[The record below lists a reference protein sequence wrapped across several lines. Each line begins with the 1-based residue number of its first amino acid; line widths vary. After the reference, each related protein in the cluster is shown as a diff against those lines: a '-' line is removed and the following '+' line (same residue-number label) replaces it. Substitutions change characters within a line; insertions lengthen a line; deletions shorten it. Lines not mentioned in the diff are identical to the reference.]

1 MQSKAAAVW
10 RGGLNEGHGSLS
22 GDNETFAGMPFTS
35 NFRNQTSGT
44 TNPEELLAAAHASC
58 FSLTLS
64 MILSGDEFAVGKIE
78 TEATV
83 TLEKTPGGL
92 AITRSHLIV
101 HAIVP
106 GASPERFVEAAKQ
119 AEKDCPISKLI
130 QGGVTMEAHLL
141 DIG

>member
-1 MQSKAAAVW
+1 MQSTAVAVW
-10 RGGLNEGHGSLS
+10 RGGLSEGHGSLS
-22 GDNETFAGMPFTS
+22 GGNETFQGAPFTS
-35 NFRNQTSGT
+35 NFRNQVPGT

-78 TEATV
+78 TEATI
-83 TLEKTPGGL
+83 TLEKTPEGL
-92 AITRSHLIV
+92 AITKSHLNV

-106 GASPERFVEAAKQ
+106 GAAPERFIEAAKQ
-119 AEKDCPISKLI
+119 AEIECPISKLI
-130 QGGVTMEAHLL
+130 QGGVTMEAHLI

>member
-1 MQSKAAAVW
+1 MQNKAVAVW

-22 GDNETFAGMPFTS
+22 SENKALDGTPFTS
-35 NFRNQTSGT
+35 NFRTPTPGT

-64 MILSGDEFAVGKIE
+64 KHLSSDDFAVGMIE
-78 TEATV
+78 TEAIV
-83 TLEKTPGGL
+83 TLEKTPSGL
-92 AITRSHLIV
+92 AITKSHLV
-101 HAIVP
+101 VRAIVP
-106 GASPERFVEAAKQ
+106 GASPERFVEAAKR

-130 QGGVTMEAHLL
+130 PGGVTMEAHLL

>member
-1 MQSKAAAVW
+1 MQSKAVAVW
-10 RGGLNEGHGSLS
+10 RGGLSEGHGSLS
-22 GDNETFAGMPFTS
+22 GGHEAFDGTPFTS
-35 NFRNQTSGT
+35 NFRNQSPGT

-83 TLEKTPGGL
+83 TLEKTTDGL
-92 AITRSHLIV
+92 AITKSHLNV

-106 GASPERFVEAAKQ
+106 GASADRFVEAAKK

-130 QGGVTMEAHLL
+130 QGGVTMEAHLI

>member
-1 MQSKAAAVW
+1 MQSKAVAVW

-22 GDNETFAGMPFTS
+22 GGNEAFDGTPFTS
-35 NFRNQTSGT
+35 NLRTQSHGT

-64 MILSGDEFAVGKIE
+64 MILSGDDFAVGKIE
-78 TEATV
+78 TEAIV
-83 TLEKTPGGL
+83 TLEKTPAGL
-92 AITRSHLIV
+92 AITKSHLTV
-101 HAIVP
+101 RAIIP
-106 GASPERFVEAAKQ
+106 GASPERFVEAAKR

-130 QGGVTMEAHLL
+130 PDGVTMEAHLL